1 MIQRDVLQN
10 KFRIFILLSFFVLI
24 LEVGGGLITNSLALL
39 SDAGHV
45 LIDMFALGLAYFAI
59 RLSKKRSTA
68 KYTFGFYRAEILAAI
83 TNGLVLILITIYI
96 FYQSYIRFLSPR
108 PVKGPEMLVISI
120 IGLLANLY
128 VALKMQGSARENLN
142 VRGAYLHVLSD
153 ILSSVGVVAASGLI
167 IVTGNPIYDPIISAM
182 IGLII
187 LSNSFRLIKEG
198 TQILMEASPGHIDLE
213 QMTKDIQK
221 ISGVK
226 EVHDLHIWSIGS
238 DVYALSSHILISAEK
253 APSMNSILSEIN
265 EMLESKYRITHTV
278 IQSECDRCVE
288 APDQH
293 NH

>member
-1 MIQRDVLQN
+1 MIQRDVLQK

-24 LEVGGGLITNSLALL
+24 LEVGGGIVTNSLALL

-45 LIDMFALGLAYFAI
+45 LIDMLALGLTYFALRI
-59 RLSKKRSTA
+59 SKKRSTA

-96 FYQSYIRFLSPR
+96 FYQSYLRFLSPR
-108 PVKGPEMLVISI
+108 PVKGTEMLMISV

-128 VALKMQGSARENLN
+128 VALKMQSSARDNLN

-153 ILSSVGVVAASGLI
+153 ILSSIGVVVASGLI
-167 IVTGNPIYDPIISAM
+167 IVTGNPVFDPIISAM

-187 LSNSFRLIKEG
+187 LSSSFRLIKEG
-198 TQILMEASPGHIDLE
+198 TQILMEGSPGHIDLAE
-213 QMTKDIQK
+213 ITEDIQR

-238 DVYALSSHILISAEK
+238 DVYALSSHILIGADK
-253 APSMNSILSEIN
+253 APSMNSIISEIN
-265 EMLESKYRITHTV
+265 QMLESKYKITHTV

-288 APDQH
+288 GGDKH